1 MGSASSRPLTIC
13 RCGATALE
21 TYIYVTERTGTHRT
35 FICLLVF
42 HEWSWG
48 LKGKICIPSRRLGG
62 SCIFFCF
69 VSFSPPRTCSC
80 YFLSFTS
87 SFLILFFFCWAGCVG
102 PPTTTMRHGHLID
115 ECLTDLVTGC
125 RLQDAPL
132 REQVISILPRSLLFR
147 TRVSCCCSACLFIYF
162 PLVWRPCLNISPLS
176 DVSGRPRIT
185 QPSTRRLAPIWSSP
199 DRRSE
204 PLGGRNRQ
212 RSWDLLVLFGLTA
225 AVVIRAT
232 NPSID

>member
-1 MGSASSRPLTIC
+1 VRSC
-13 RCGATALE
+13 TALE
-21 TYIYVTERTGTHRT
+21 TYIYVTERTGTHGT
-35 FICLLVF
+35 FICLVVF

-62 SCIFFCF
+62 SSIFCF

-80 YFLSFTS
+80 YFLSFMS
-87 SFLILFFFCWAGCVG
+87 SFLIPFFSAGCVG

-132 REQVISILPRSLLFR
+132 REEVISILPRSLFSW

-162 PLVWRPCLNISPLS
+162 FLVWRPCLNISPLS

-185 QPSTRRLAPIWSSP
+185 QPSTRRL
-199 DRRSE
+199 
-204 PLGGRNRQ
+204 
-212 RSWDLLVLFGLTA
+212 
-225 AVVIRAT
+225 
-232 NPSID
+232 PSIYAGDLQISDLSH